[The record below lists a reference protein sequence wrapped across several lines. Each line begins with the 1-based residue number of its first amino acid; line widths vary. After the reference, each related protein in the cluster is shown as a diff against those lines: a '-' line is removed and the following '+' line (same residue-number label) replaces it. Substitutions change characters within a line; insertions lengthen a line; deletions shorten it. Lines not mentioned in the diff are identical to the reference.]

1 MVNDRPVVSVVMPG
15 VTVEW
20 SMDADNQASGWA
32 YGSAG
37 VGGSLIIGQ
46 TGVWSVGGRLI
57 IVVRV
62 L

>member
-1 MVNDRPVVSVVMPG
+1 MES
-15 VTVEW
+15 
-20 SMDADNQASGWA
+20 SIDAENQASGRA

-57 IVVRV
+57 IVVRIVRV